1 MIEHNL
7 DVIKNADYIIDMG
20 PEGGIK
26 GGKVISTGSVE
37 KSLKNTKT
45 RSYTG
50 YYLDLEL
57 KNTQKS

>member
-20 PEGGIK
+20 PEGGVK

-37 KSLKNTKT
+37 KVAKEHKNLFLH
-45 RSYTG
+45 RILSR
-50 YYLDLEL
+50 LRA
-57 KNTQKS
+57 